1 MPYKPYDKENI
12 AMLSEPDIDLDAL
25 RDELIYLSDFRR
37 RKYWI
42 CKRIFDIFFSSSVL
56 LLGSPIFLG
65 LAAAIW
71 LDDPH
76 GSPIYAQTRVG
87 RHEKEFKFYKFRSMI
102 VGADKMLDELQELNE
117 KDGPVFK
124 IKNDPRITR
133 IGHFIRRTS
142 LDELPQFWNVL
153 KGDMTIVGP
162 RPPLPEEVAQYN
174 RYHRLRQLVTP
185 GLTCYWQTCDN
196 RDSVTFDEWI
206 TMDIQYIKDRNFLVD
221 LKLILRTIK
230 VMFTSQGE

>member
-1 MPYKPYDKENI
+1 MTTTETTHVGANVSSVGISNDNLISIAPKPVY
-12 AMLSEPDIDLDAL
+12 A
-25 RDELIYLSDFRR
+25 FF
-37 RKYWI
+37 
-42 CKRIFDIFFSSSVL
+42 KRFFDIVVSLITL
-56 LLGSPIFLG
+56 LILLVPMLILALIIIIDSPG
-65 LAAAIW
+65 A
-71 LDDPH
+71 
-76 GSPIYAQTRVG
+76 SPIYSQERVG
-87 RHEKEFKFYKFRSMI
+87 KNGRIFKFYKLRSM
-102 VGADKMLDELQELNE
+102 VPNADKMLDSLMDQNE
-117 KDGPVFK
+117 MDGPAFK
-124 IKNDPRITR
+124 IKDDPRITR

-185 GLTCYWQTCDN
+185 GLTCYWQTCDR
-196 RDSVTFDEWI
+196 RDDVTFDEWI
-206 TMDIQYIKDRNFLVD
+206 AMDIQYIKDRNFLVD

>member
-12 AMLSEPDIDLDAL
+12 ALLPEPDMDLDAL
-25 RDELIYLSDFRR
+25 REELIYLSDHHRR
-37 RKYWI
+37 NYWI
-42 CKRIFDIFFSSSVL
+42 CKRIFDILFSAAVL
-56 LLGSPIFLG
+56 TIGSPLYAG
-65 LAAAIW
+65 LALAIW
-71 LDDPH
+71 LDDPK
-76 GSPIYAQTRVG
+76 GSPIYSQTRVG
-87 RHEKEFKFYKFRSMI
+87 RHEQEFKFYKFRSMI
-102 VGADKMLDELQELNE
+102 VGADQMLDELKDLNE
-117 KDGPVFK
+117 KDGPAFK
-124 IKNDPRITR
+124 IKDDPRITR
-133 IGHFIRRTS
+133 IGRFIRRTS

-185 GLTCYWQTCDN
+185 GLTCYWQTCDR
-196 RDSVTFDEWI
+196 RDDVTFDEWI
-206 TMDIQYIKDRNFLVD
+206 AMDIQYIKDRNFLVD

>member
-12 AMLSEPDIDLDAL
+12 ATLPEPDIDLDNLEA
-25 RDELIYLSDFRR
+25 ELIWLTDYHRR
-37 RKYWI
+37 FYW
-42 CKRIFDIFFSSSVL
+42 CVKRTFDIIFSIGVL
-56 LLGSPIFLG
+56 VGLSPLYLL

-87 RHEKEFKFYKFRSMI
+87 RHEKEFKFYKFRSMV
-102 VGADKMLDELQELNE
+102 VGADKMLDQLKDQNE
-117 KDGPVFK
+117 KDGPAFK

-162 RPPLPEEVAQYN
+162 RPPLPQEVAQYN
-174 RYHRLRQLVTP
+174 RFHRMRQLVTP
-185 GLTCYWQTCDN
+185 GLTCYWQTSPH
-196 RDSVTFDEWI
+196 RDTITFDEWI
-206 TMDIQYIKDRNFLVD
+206 AMDIQYIKERNFLLD
-221 LKLILRTIK
+221 LKLIFRTVK